1 MNKGLTYKVVPA
13 NRNVVEETGVMSDN
27 EDKTIRIIPVLPEGD
42 EGGLSAL
49 ELVSLYEGLI
59 KENSIL
65 RERVLRLE
73 QRLMEALN

>member
-1 MNKGLTYKVVPA
+1 
-13 NRNVVEETGVMSDN
+13 
-27 EDKTIRIIPVLPEGD
+27 
-42 EGGLSAL
+42 
-49 ELVSLYEGLI
+49 VSLYEGLI

>member
-1 MNKGLTYKVVPA
+1 MK
-13 NRNVVEETGVMSDN
+13 ETGIMNDD
-27 EDKTIRIIPVLPEGD
+27 EDKTIRIVPVLPEGD